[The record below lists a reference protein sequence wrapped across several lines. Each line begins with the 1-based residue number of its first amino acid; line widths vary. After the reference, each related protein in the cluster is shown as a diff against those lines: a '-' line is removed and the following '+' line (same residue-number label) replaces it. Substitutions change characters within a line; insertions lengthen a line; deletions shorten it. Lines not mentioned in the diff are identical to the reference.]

1 MAGYKQGPGLSDAT
15 ASVGSQ
21 VGLSSNQR
29 VGNVAMGTTAGRS
42 EFSGTAGGFGQE
54 ASAELT
60 SSAGMGMIQS
70 ATGMGAQN
78 RAKLDP
84 SQEVSAFYE
93 FSKEFGASRKN
104 R

>member
-1 MAGYKQGPGLSDAT
+1 MAGYKQGPGLSDPT
-15 ASVGSQ
+15 ASVSSQ

-29 VGNVAMGTTAGRS
+29 VGNVAMGTTAGSS
-42 EFSGTAGGFGQE
+42 EFSGTAGSFGQE

-60 SSAGMGMIQS
+60 SNAGMGMIQN
-70 ATGMGAQN
+70 GMGAQN
-78 RAKLDP
+78 RTKLDP

>member
-1 MAGYKQGPGLSDAT
+1 MAGYKQGPGLSDPT
-15 ASVGSQ
+15 ASVSSK

-29 VGNVAMGTTAGRS
+29 FGNVAMGTTAGSS
-42 EFSGTAGGFGQE
+42 EFSGTAGSFGQE
-54 ASAELT
+54 AGAEL
-60 SSAGMGMIQS
+60 GIN
-70 ATGMGAQN
+70 AQG